1 MRRGAGGRVGS
12 GWRGV
17 RPRLDVRPPNPTRA
31 PGTPSPLWPVG
42 GFGSESARVP
52 SSQLRPFRPP
62 RAPYPPAGRP
72 GRGLRPKGRR
82 TRRRPQPPGSAAS
95 GAQPL
100 ATTCASLGLESCE
113 NPPGALVSH
122 RTRVPLA
129 GRLSGAEP
137 RAPRRL

>member
-82 TRRRPQPPGSAAS
+82 ARRRPQPPGSAAS
-95 GAQPL
+95 GASALSNDVRVARSGVLRKPSGRPRQPPNSGS
-100 ATTCASLGLESCE
+100 ARRTSLGS
-113 NPPGALVSH
+113 
-122 RTRVPLA
+122 
-129 GRLSGAEP
+129 
-137 RAPRRL
+137 